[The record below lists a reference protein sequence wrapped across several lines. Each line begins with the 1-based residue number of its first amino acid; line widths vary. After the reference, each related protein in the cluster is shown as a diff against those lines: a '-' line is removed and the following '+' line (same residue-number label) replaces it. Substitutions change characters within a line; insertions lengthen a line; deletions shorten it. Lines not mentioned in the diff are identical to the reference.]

1 MSDLVGNPE
10 NRFCHKEAHLSFII
24 SDKKTPI
31 KRKRGSLSIESSL
44 SPGLMTT
51 PKTPGNLSQKV
62 PLSERQQLAMIMRM
76 SDECQGAAVTTDQG
90 QFSFC
95 QLFFSGFTCYMQYKA
110 TFKGYKNDKF

>member
-1 MSDLVGNPE
+1 MFFFSY
-10 NRFCHKEAHLSFII
+10 II

-51 PKTPGNLSQKV
+51 PKTPGNPSQKV

-76 SDECQGAAVTTDQG
+76 SDECQGAAVADHG
-90 QFSFC
+90 EFSYK
-95 QLFFSGFTCYMQYKA
+95 LLIFFRI
-110 TFKGYKNDKF
+110 